1 MHLDKKLDL
10 PAFGSPMIPTSAIT
24 FSCNHIQNSSP
35 FFPLVFFLGVRFVE
49 LLNLVFPKPP
59 FPPAAATYSSPFL
72 LKSKRRVL
80 LSSSNTCVPRGTF
93 KIKSSPLFPVR
104 F

>member
-1 MHLDKKLDL
+1 MV
-10 PAFGSPMIPTSAIT
+10 
-24 FSCNHIQNSSP
+24 
-35 FFPLVFFLGVRFVE
+35 PLVNFLGALFVE

-59 FPPAAATYSSPFL
+59 FPPAAATYSSPSL

-93 KIKSSPLFPVR
+93 KIKSSPPFPVL
-104 F
+104 FGFDQNHFLHVQLCGVVDIDNQ

>member
-1 MHLDKKLDL
+1 
-10 PAFGSPMIPTSAIT
+10 MIPISSIV
-24 FSCNHIQNSSP
+24 FNWSHIVNSSP
-35 FFPLVFFLGVRFVE
+35 IVPLVNFLGALFVE

-59 FPPAAATYSSPFL
+59 FPPTAATYSSPFL

-93 KIKSSPLFPVR
+93 KIKS
-104 F
+104 

>member
-1 MHLDKKLDL
+1 V
-10 PAFGSPMIPTSAIT
+10 
-24 FSCNHIQNSSP
+24 
-35 FFPLVFFLGVRFVE
+35 PLVNFLGALFVE

-93 KIKSSPLFPVR
+93 KIKSLPPFPVR

>member
-35 FFPLVFFLGVRFVE
+35 FFPPVFFLGVRFVE

-59 FPPAAATYSSPFL
+59 FPPVATTN
-72 LKSKRRVL
+72 
-80 LSSSNTCVPRGTF
+80 LS
-93 KIKSSPLFPVR
+93 LFFVR
-104 F
+104 S